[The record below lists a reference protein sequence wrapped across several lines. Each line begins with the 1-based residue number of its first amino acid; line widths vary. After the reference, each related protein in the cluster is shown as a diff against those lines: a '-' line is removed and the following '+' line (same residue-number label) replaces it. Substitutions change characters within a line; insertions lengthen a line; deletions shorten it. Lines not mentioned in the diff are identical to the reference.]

1 MCAGTAA
8 GIGVIYMTSEWK
20 GKDLLQ
26 YIPVYN
32 RKINFTPNEQ
42 ITVPYGGSLKIPV
55 YNAASVADPDPRS
68 STFLTPGSVISMFRI
83 SDPVCNP
90 QFLR

>member
-32 RKINFTPNEQ
+32 RKINFSPS
-42 ITVPYGGSLKIPV
+42 IKI
-55 YNAASVADPDPRS
+55 
-68 STFLTPGSVISMFRI
+68 L
-83 SDPVCNP
+83 
-90 QFLR
+90 L

>member
-32 RKINFTPNEQ
+32 RKINFSPGKKKMYFGVGKN
-42 ITVPYGGSLKIPV
+42 
-55 YNAASVADPDPRS
+55 VAD
-68 STFLTPGSVISMFRI
+68 RI
-83 SDPVCNP
+83 RDLGAWIWEP
-90 QFLR
+90 L